1 MCKGE
6 GRQETYNAFFKKKI
20 KFLLAAFILLCIW
33 VLSLRLDA
41 LSLQRNLNTQKIC
54 LGESSVI
61 EDNVGGESGSE
72 WAGGGGGGGG
82 ATYIFKVA
90 K

>member
-1 MCKGE
+1 M
-6 GRQETYNAFFKKKI
+6 
-20 KFLLAAFILLCIW
+20 
-33 VLSLRLDA
+33 
-41 LSLQRNLNTQKIC
+41 
-54 LGESSVI
+54 I
-61 EDNVGGESGSE
+61 EDNVGGELGSE

>member
-1 MCKGE
+1 M
-6 GRQETYNAFFKKKI
+6 
-20 KFLLAAFILLCIW
+20 
-33 VLSLRLDA
+33 
-41 LSLQRNLNTQKIC
+41 
-54 LGESSVI
+54 I